1 MFDIVRS
8 YFFVIFGDLLVS
20 KVKTIIMITI
30 VNNSNNPFNN
40 YVLFICRILL
50 GEFIELSLDY
60 GETAESS

>member
-1 MFDIVRS
+1 MLDIVKS
-8 YFFVIFGDLLVS
+8 ILFVIFGDILVS
-20 KVKTIIMITI
+20 KVKTIIMITT
-30 VNNSNNPFNN
+30 VNSSNKPFN

>member
-20 KVKTIIMITI
+20 KVKTIIMTTI
-30 VNNSNNPFNN
+30 VNNSNKPFNN

>member
-1 MFDIVRS
+1 MFDNILKS
-8 YFFVIFGDLLVS
+8 YLFVIFGDLLVS
-20 KVKTIIMITI
+20 KVKIIIMITI
-30 VNNSNNPFNN
+30 VNNSNKSSN